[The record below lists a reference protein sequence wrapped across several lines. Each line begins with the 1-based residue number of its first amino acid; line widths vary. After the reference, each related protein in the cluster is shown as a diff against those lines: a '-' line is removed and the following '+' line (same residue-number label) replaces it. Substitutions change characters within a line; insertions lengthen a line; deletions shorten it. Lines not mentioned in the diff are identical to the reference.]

1 MPCRVCL
8 EVRQSERRSGSD
20 MPRKWDER
28 DIHPCVCLIVC
39 FYFFYIYRYI
49 YIYEYIYLH

>member
-1 MPCRVCL
+1 MPCGVRL

-28 DIHPCVCLIVC
+28 DIHVCVCLFV
-39 FYFFYIYRYI
+39 FYFFYIYWYI
-49 YIYEYIYLH
+49 NIYEYIYLH